1 MTTLQSFQAE
11 IEDIRTR
18 ELART
23 RVQVQPEALKRGHV
37 DHKSAPKVRK
47 KATGDTGPPSPVTP
61 TVTRDESVQDISD
74 LEHSFQVRQFL
85 PLPIRHFHLWNTIQS
100 ALISSPD
107 EGNTEARDLIS
118 TLLTQQGGEYLLR
131 IGARPPRAP
140 LYANEGFDSADG
152 WTGDE
157 RTEAEI
163 DIMIDRTVQLVEEV
177 GGKVHFQHTRSSSL
191 QALILSS
198 GLRPIPRWRAAP
210 PSFRSATIASTRR
223 VSHTRGTM
231 CGGWEC

>member
-11 IEDIRTR
+11 IDDIRTR

-23 RVQVQPEALKRGHV
+23 RVQVQPEVLKKGHV

-47 KATGDTGPPSPVTP
+47 KATVDTGPPSPVTP

-74 LEHSFQVRQFL
+74 LEHSFQVRHFL
-85 PLPIRHFHLWNTIQS
+85 LPIRHFHLWNTLQS
-100 ALISSPD
+100 TLISSPA

-140 LYANEGFDSADG
+140 LYASEDLDSADG

-157 RTEAEI
+157 RTESEI

-177 GGKVHFQHTRSSSL
+177 GGKVHF
-191 QALILSS
+191 
-198 GLRPIPRWRAAP
+198 
-210 PSFRSATIASTRR
+210 
-223 VSHTRGTM
+223 
-231 CGGWEC
+231 